1 MITIAIANQKGG
13 VGKTT
18 TAVNLAAC
26 LARLDRS
33 VLLVDLDPQANATDH
48 LGQPNPEDE
57 RGSSYA
63 LIAEKSPDF
72 ATIIRPVGP
81 NLQLAP
87 GHIAL
92 AEMDIKLFQ
101 SLNRETRLAR
111 SLQQLSANLDYVI
124 VDCAPN
130 LGITTVNAFCAASH
144 VIIAI
149 QTNWFAYEAL
159 RRLMAIIQ
167 DVMDES
173 NPDLLVFA
181 LATLHRTNVNVNR
194 EVLAKVK
201 EDFEELTLETTIPHT
216 ATLVEASASHQTILD
231 YAHGS
236 KGHKAYE
243 QLAEEIIR
251 RVERPAQHQ
260 AQAQV

>member
-1 MITIAIANQKGG
+1 MKTIAIANQKGG

-18 TAVNLAAC
+18 TAVNLSAC
-26 LARLDRS
+26 LARLGKR
-33 VLLVDLDPQANATDH
+33 VLLIDLDPQANATDH
-48 LGQPNPEDE
+48 LGQPNPERE
-57 RGSSYA
+57 GESSYA
-63 LIAEKSPDF
+63 LIAEKNPDF
-72 ATIIRPVGP
+72 GTIIRPVGP

-92 AEMDIKLFQ
+92 AEMDIKLFNTI
-101 SLNRETRLAR
+101 NRETRLQR
-111 SLQQLSANLDYVI
+111 SLEELSADLDYVVI
-124 VDCAPN
+124 DCAPN

-144 VIIAI
+144 VLIAI

-167 DVMDES
+167 EVVDES
-173 NPDLLVFA
+173 NPGLVVYA
-181 LATLHRTNVNVNR
+181 LATIHRTNVNVNR
-194 EVLAKVK
+194 EVLEQIKR
-201 EDFEELTLETTIPHT
+201 DFDDLTLETTIPHT

-251 RVERPAQHQ
+251 RVERSAEQQQQ
-260 AQAQV
+260 AQA